1 MVNNSK
7 SSPMYHTTYA
17 TGYWLEG
24 AGELVPGEKNSLKRE
39 VWNGQDTIL
48 EFRQNGWLLKR

>member
-24 AGELVPGEKNSLKRE
+24 AGELVPGEKKSLKRE
-39 VWNGQDTIL
+39 VWN
-48 EFRQNGWLLKR
+48 